1 MNSKKIYLVRHGEST
16 WNLEK
21 RLQGHLDGSL
31 SLNGI
36 RQAEKVGA
44 TLENKISRVYSSDL
58 ERARATAEIIVK
70 KCSVKLDNDER
81 LRERNLGIFQGL
93 TLLEVEAKYPE
104 MYNKFISGDPDFIIP
119 KGESISQTSKRIN
132 SFLNELINE
141 KDEDNICIVTHDGII
156 NIALR
161 EILGFS
167 SNLPEKFILSNG
179 SISQVFYDY
188 EQASWFALS
197 IGEILHLT

>member
-1 MNSKKIYLVRHGEST
+1 M
-16 WNLEK
+16 
-21 RLQGHLDGSL
+21 DGSL